1 MSETEGSS
9 GGSKSLHVLIAG
21 AGVVGLTIAQGCRQ
35 RGIPFTIFEGV
46 PDRSSRSEG
55 WALTL
60 HWSLRSI
67 RRTIGP
73 ELARELPNASYSTSQ
88 INAHVQEMLI
98 LVLSGCS

>member
-1 MSETEGSS
+1 MSVVEASP
-9 GGSKSLHVLIAG
+9 GGSKPLHVLIAG

-35 RGIPFTIFEGV
+35 HGIPFTIFEQV
-46 PDRSSRSEG
+46 PDRNSRSEG

-73 ELARELPNASYSTSQ
+73 ELTKQ
-88 INAHVQEMLI
+88 
-98 LVLSGCS
+98 LSSVS